1 MIYVARSQVNVRL
14 DGELVEGVEE
24 LVRSGRFPTKTE
36 AFSEALRLL
45 LRVHRGKEL
54 ASMMDDLREGTGG
67 LPSLSGS
74 LAASRR
80 EEEEPVE

>member
-1 MIYVARSQVNVRL
+1 MARSQVNVRL

-24 LVRSGRFPTKTE
+24 LVKRGRFPTKTE

-45 LRVHRGKEL
+45 LRVHRGEEL
-54 ASMMDDLREGTGG
+54 ASRMDGLREGTEG

-74 LAASRR
+74 LEASRR
-80 EEEEPVE
+80 EEEGRVG